1 MDLTSL
7 SIHSTHS
14 DCELVLNHC
23 RDEQLRVNLKGAGI
37 SASAHVSIFTDAGG
51 LNRYFQELGK
61 LERPWPGERSWAS
74 IEEDFVLSVTC
85 TSLGIVAFRVELR
98 GAQGAPEGWWVKAG
112 ILLELGQLPQIARK
126 SNAFFSAAPP

>member
-1 MDLTSL
+1 
-7 SIHSTHS
+7 
-14 DCELVLNHC
+14 VLNHC
-23 RDEQLRVNLKGAGI
+23 QDEQLRVNLKGAEI
-37 SASAHVSIFTDAGG
+37 SASAHVSIFTDAGD

-74 IEEDFVLSVTC
+74 IEEDFLLSVTC